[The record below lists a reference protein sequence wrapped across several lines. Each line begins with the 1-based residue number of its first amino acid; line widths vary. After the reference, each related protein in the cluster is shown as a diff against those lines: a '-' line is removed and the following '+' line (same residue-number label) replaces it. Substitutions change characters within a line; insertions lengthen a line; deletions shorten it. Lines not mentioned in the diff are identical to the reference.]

1 MHVSI
6 GFIRTIYFFIVIKLV
21 RFLGHIWPAA
31 VDWVGERSGLND
43 RLRAFLDV
51 APDGQA

>member
-1 MHVSI
+1 MHVAI
-6 GFIRTIYFFIVIKLV
+6 GFIRTIYFFLVIKLV
-21 RFLGHIWPAA
+21 RVLGYIWPPA

-51 APDGQA
+51 APRGQA